1 MDGSNNVEVF
11 NMTSLNDVF
20 NGTAY
25 AETIY
30 AGAGND
36 TIKARRG
43 LRLTATTS
51 MVRQVSTWVNYLTRF
66 GSGDTTHVTYEK
78 PTTVVVGSAVD
89 TLSMLRTS
97 PPPTSMTRLLP
108 QLRAV

>member
-1 MDGSNNVEVF
+1 MVGADTINAGSGIDTVDYSTSLFARAFTASGVNILVTGDGNTDSILMDGSNNVEVF

-36 TIKARRG
+36 TIK
-43 LRLTATTS
+43 RLD
-51 MVRQVSTWVNYLTRF
+51 
-66 GSGDTTHVTYEK
+66 GGCD
-78 PTTVVVGSAVD
+78 
-89 TLSMLRTS
+89 
-97 PPPTSMTRLLP
+97 
-108 QLRAV
+108 